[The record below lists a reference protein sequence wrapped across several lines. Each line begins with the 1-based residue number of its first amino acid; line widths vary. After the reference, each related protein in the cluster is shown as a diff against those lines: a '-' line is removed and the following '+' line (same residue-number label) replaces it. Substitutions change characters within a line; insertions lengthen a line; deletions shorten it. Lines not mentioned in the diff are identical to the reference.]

1 MNQQATNLA
10 DPSPPNPSPTDPSP
24 PELRFAF
31 QARVSV
37 GQPVDT
43 GAAMEIRRRM
53 IPITGGTVAGPRLAG
68 RVLAGG
74 ADWQVIAPD
83 GTADLVARYIIEA
96 ADGTLITVVNR
107 GLRRAPAAVLARL
120 AAGESVDPA
129 LIYFR
134 AAPRF
139 EAPPGPHFWLARSVF
154 VCRAA
159 RRPDAVELDFFEV
172 L

>member
-1 MNQQATNLA
+1 MNQQ
-10 DPSPPNPSPTDPSP
+10 DPDPPTPSA

-31 QARVSV
+31 QARVRVSK
-37 GQPVDT
+37 PIDT
-43 GAAMEIRRRM
+43 GAAMDIRRRM
-53 IPITGGTVAGPRLAG
+53 IPISGGSVAGPRLAG
-68 RVLAGG
+68 RVLPGG

-107 GLRRAPAAVLARL
+107 GLRRAPPEVLARL
-120 AAGESVDPA
+120 AAGENVDPM

-134 AAPRF
+134 ATPRF
-139 EAPPGPHFWLARSVF
+139 EAPPGPHFWLARSIF
-154 VCRAA
+154 LCQAA

>member
-1 MNQQATNLA
+1 MTQH
-10 DPSPPNPSPTDPSP
+10 DPAPPA
-24 PELRFAF
+24 LRFAF
-31 QARVSV
+31 QASV
-37 GQPVDT
+37 TVAPRVDT
-43 GAAMEIRRRM
+43 GPAMDIRRRM

-68 RVLAGG
+68 RVLPGG
-74 ADWQVIAPD
+74 ADWQVVLAD
-83 GTADLVARYIIEA
+83 GTVDLVARYIIEA
-96 ADGTLITVVNR
+96 ADGTLIAVVNR
-107 GLRRAPAAVLARL
+107 GLRTGAPEVLARL

-154 VCRAA
+154 LCSAA